1 MSGGIRYL
9 EKAIKHLDYDE
20 FKLVTEALHERTRV
34 LHNAPHLTRP
44 LPILL
49 PVRRLRC
56 RLCAF
61 TYVRIVG
68 LMPRNIG
75 LD

>member
-1 MSGGIRYL
+1 MLSGGIRYL
-9 EKAIKHLDYDE
+9 EKAIKHLDYNE

-49 PVRRLRC
+49 PVKR
-56 RLCAF
+56 
-61 TYVRIVG
+61 YI
-68 LMPRNIG
+68 
-75 LD
+75 